1 MAHIEGGNGG
11 DLRAMKFL
19 RPLLPLLLLWTSVQA
34 QQAIVITRTDM
45 PNVNDTLRFSLA
57 DNLMGIIDLNDT
69 GADHVWNYVTLPA
82 YSQRVEEFVDP
93 IFGTP
98 LVYNITFS
106 NFFDMDHFATIAAAN
121 MFGPQLGFGPVQL
134 DQVYDFFRETNDFF
148 ANVGM
153 GATINNIP
161 LTSRMEPRDFI
172 YRFPMEYA
180 DTDQSFSQF
189 GFDVPD
195 FGHYGQKLLR
205 TNIVDGWGKLTTR
218 YGTFDVLRIY
228 TELER
233 TDTISLQGFGFEQQR
248 SKEFEY
254 KWMAKSKGLPLL
266 KVSGQFLF
274 GQKVVNEV
282 VYRDSVRGFTSPG
295 PFIDPE
301 DTVTVDTL
309 SVLDIRGLEELMA
322 FPNPVVSE
330 LRLSFRLSTSMQLSL
345 AIIDTRGRNVAPV
358 RSEAFG
364 SGDNSWPVD
373 FSDLAPGVYLVSL
386 RGADGSGAVMR
397 IMRAAP

>member
-1 MAHIEGGNGG
+1 MKT
-11 DLRAMKFL
+11 LRYA
-19 RPLLPLLLLWTSVQA
+19 LPLLLLWTSAHA

-45 PNVNDTLRFSLA
+45 PNINDTLRFSVA
-57 DNLMGIIDLNDT
+57 DNLLGIIDLNDT

-93 IFGTP
+93 VFGTP

-106 NFFDMDHFATIAAAN
+106 NFFDMDHFSTIAAAN
-121 MFGPQLGFGPVQL
+121 MFGPQFGFGPVQL
-134 DQVYDFFRETNDFF
+134 EEVYDFYRETNDFF

-153 GATINNIP
+153 GATVNSVP
-161 LTSRMEPRDFI
+161 LTSRMVPRDFI
-172 YRFPMEYA
+172 YRFPMEYGDA
-180 DTDQSFSQF
+180 DQSFSQF

-205 TNIVDGWGKLTTR
+205 TNTVDGWGKLTTR
-218 YGTFDVLRIY
+218 YGTFDVLRVY

-233 TDTISLQGFGFEQQR
+233 TDTVSLQGFGFEQER
-248 SKEFEY
+248 PKEFEY

-282 VYRDSVRGFTSPG
+282 VYRDSVRGFTQAG

-301 DTVTVDTL
+301 DTITIDTL
-309 SVLDIRGLEELMA
+309 SVLDIQGLEQLMA
-322 FPNPVVSE
+322 FPNPVTSQ
-330 LRLSFRLSTSMQLSL
+330 LRLTFHLSTPMVISL
-345 AIIDTRGRNVAPV
+345 QIMDISGRNVAPA
-358 RSEAFG
+358 RSKSLA
-364 SGDNSWPVD
+364 SGLNSWPVD
-373 FSDLAPGVYLVSL
+373 FSAIAPGMYLVSL
-386 RGADGSGAVMR
+386 TAADGSRSVMR
-397 IMRAAP
+397 IMCSAP